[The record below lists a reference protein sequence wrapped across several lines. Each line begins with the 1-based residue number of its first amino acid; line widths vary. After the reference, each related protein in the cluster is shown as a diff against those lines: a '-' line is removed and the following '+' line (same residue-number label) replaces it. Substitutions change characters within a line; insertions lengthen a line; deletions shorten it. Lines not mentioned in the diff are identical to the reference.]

1 MPVLTPRR
9 ERFCQLIASGTPA
22 MKAYGEAGYKPDPR
36 GGNVFRLRH
45 RPEIEAR
52 IEELL
57 AKARHVEELATER
70 AIERVAL
77 SKEALARELV
87 PSAVSN
93 IADYVR
99 INDDGDPVID
109 FSKATRQQLSAIKSL
124 QVETYV
130 AGRGDNAREVK
141 RVKFQ
146 LHEKVPAAMG
156 IARLFGW
163 VVERRG
169 APDDEVRRIAD
180 RLNQMTDEQ
189 RLEDAKQL
197 AAQIRARLDQD
208 RLRTIE
214 GKATEIED

>member
-1 MPVLTPRR
+1 
-9 ERFCQLIASGTPA
+9 
-22 MKAYGEAGYKPDPR
+22 
-36 GGNVFRLRH
+36 
-45 RPEIEAR
+45 
-52 IEELL
+52 
-57 AKARHVEELATER
+57 
-70 AIERVAL
+70 
-77 SKEALARELV
+77 
-87 PSAVSN
+87 
-93 IADYVR
+93 
-99 INDDGDPVID
+99 VID
-109 FSKATRQQLSAIKSL
+109 LSKATRQQLSAIKSL
-124 QVETYV
+124 QVETYIS
-130 AGRGDNAREVK
+130 GRGDNAREVK

-163 VVERRG
+163 VERRG